1 MTTALATPLDIDM
14 QTEEITFHI
23 KDERTRDIRVYCF
36 VCTGNTC
43 RSPMAEALLNF
54 YGAPHGIFA
63 FSRGISADVGAP
75 ISANAADALK
85 ENGIEPQGRHDYLA
99 HRAMQFTKADFDRCD
114 GVFAISP
121 SHANTLIMAFPE
133 YAGKVRVLGDIQD
146 PYGCDI
152 ERYMA
157 CLEDIK
163 DGIKEVFPYIFKNDD

>member
-1 MTTALATPLDIDM
+1 M

-63 FSRGISADVGAP
+63 FSRGINADIGAP

-85 ENGIEPQGRHDYLA
+85 ESGIEPKGRHDYLS
-99 HRAMQFTKADFDRCD
+99 HRAMQFKREDFEHSD

-121 SHANTLIMAFPE
+121 AHAKALILAFPE
-133 YAGKVRVLGDIQD
+133 YAGKVRVLGDIRD
-146 PYGCDI
+146 PFGEDLDVY
-152 ERYMA
+152 EK
-157 CLEDIK
+157 CLSDIK
-163 DGIKEVFPYIFKNDD
+163 DKIKEVFPFIFKNDDGN